1 MATMAGTG
9 PLKNSYMASGS
20 FYKPEVVLDNVAR
33 SQPTDDGVIEIKAR
47 DVTGRLGISKNSVII
62 GAVVDGTG
70 ETGITA
76 VCKLLLLPY
85 ADYIFRRAVPID
97 QHHLTQDLNLKFDE
111 AKTFL
116 QGSSSIGLSSPSQ
129 HVLTN
134 MRALQNTSEFG
145 WESTNFRTTY
155 VSEAVH
161 QHALEAYG
169 EAPEGVTESYLHEC
183 NQLLDALDRK
193 RQDEIH
199 VLNEPRKTFTDI
211 ETLKKPGP
219 LPSRK
224 EKGPKIN
231 VAWAFMGILIFF
243 GLAGFSMISKPVQLQ
258 TYEDSST
265 SAPPPPVV
273 AQTPDNNKPP
283 QPAATGT
290 APFSLPSEAAPVN
303 PPPNPTPAATEEAE
317 EPIVAPAPPQPDAA
331 AIGVAPAPAASTLGN
346 SEVNRCMDA
355 VRRNPGDA
363 DARRKL
369 AYAYLTVGDS
379 ASSIEQ
385 FYAVMKVQK
394 VETTDI
400 IQYADNMMVFCG
412 RQAAKQFLSDML
424 RTDPQST
431 TIRQK
436 LATL

>member
-1 MATMAGTG
+1 MSTMAGTG
-9 PLKNSYMASGS
+9 TLKNSYMASGS

-33 SQPTDDGVIEIKAR
+33 SQAIDDGVIEIKAR

-85 ADYIFRRAVPID
+85 ADYMFRRSVPID

-116 QGSSSIGLSSPSQ
+116 QGPSSIGLSSPSQ

-134 MRALQNTSEFG
+134 MRPSQNTTDFG
-145 WESTNFRTTY
+145 WESTNFRSSY
-155 VSEAVH
+155 VSEAVA
-161 QHALEAYG
+161 QHAAEAYG
-169 EAPEGVTESYLHEC
+169 ETPDYITASYLHEC
-183 NQLLDALDRK
+183 NQLLDAETKK
-193 RQDEIH
+193 RQEEIH
-199 VLNEPRKTFTDI
+199 VLNQPRKTFTDI
-211 ETLKKPGP
+211 ETLNKPGP

-231 VAWAFMGILIFF
+231 VAWAFMGILILF

-258 TYEDSST
+258 TITESVTST
-265 SAPPPPVV
+265 PPPPEQV
-273 AQTPDNNKPP
+273 AQATPENKPP
-283 QPAATGT
+283 EPAASGT
-290 APFSLPSEAAPVN
+290 APFSLPSN
-303 PPPNPTPAATEEAE
+303 SPPPPDNPTPPPEEE
-317 EPIVAPAPPQPDAA
+317 TPIVAPPVQPLDQGAV
-331 AIGVAPAPAASTLGN
+331 GVAPAPAANAAGN
-346 SEVNRCMDA
+346 QEVNRCMEA
-355 VRRNPGDA
+355 VRKDPGSA
-363 DARRKL
+363 EARRKL

-394 VETTDI
+394 VEATDI

-412 RQAAKQFLSDML
+412 RNAAKQFLSDML
-424 RTDPQST
+424 RADPQQTS
-431 TIRQK
+431 IRQK
-436 LATL
+436 LQTL